1 MKQNSIEDYSNWPS
15 TIRGE
20 WTSFGRKN
28 INHDTAKELLELIK
42 DDGVYSTSELETL
55 HFLRRKYRW
64 TISAKLLF
72 ARQMKL
78 WGDLKRSD
86 DNEEEFD
93 LPMLCEDLIAL
104 ADENTQTSVRTSIT
118 ERGQGGFGL
127 CN

>member
-1 MKQNSIEDYSNWPS
+1 MGQSIDETKLDRRLLQLAIDNC
-15 TIRGE
+15 GE

-93 LPMLCEDLIAL
+93 
-104 ADENTQTSVRTSIT
+104 
-118 ERGQGGFGL
+118 
-127 CN
+127 